1 MLKKQA
7 HRPAHLLLDNMPY
20 FITASTHK
28 KRPLLN
34 DEIKSQLPLLMQQ
47 EFQNCQ
53 WQFQHWV
60 ILNNHYHILVYSN
73 KGEDLG
79 KIIGR
84 IHFKSGQLIRKAF
97 PDYKHIWWNYWD
109 YCPRNEKDYFI
120 RLNYLFN
127 NPIKHGYVQNLH
139 DYPFSSFH
147 RYFEKQGRELLKNQF
162 KNYAD
167 YKKLTLDEDNF

>member
-28 KRPLLN
+28 KHPLLN
-34 DEIKSQLPLLMQQ
+34 DEIKCQLLLLMQQ
-47 EFQNCQ
+47 EFQNFG
-53 WQFQHWV
+53 WQFNHWV
-60 ILNNHYHILVYSN
+60 ILNNHYHIMVYSY

-84 IHFKSGQLIRKAF
+84 IHFKSGQFIRKIS
-97 PDYKHIWWNYWD
+97 PNYKHIWWNYWD

-120 RLNYLFN
+120 HLNYLFN
-127 NPIKHGYVQNLH
+127 NPIKHGYVQSLH
-139 DYPFSSFH
+139 NYSFSSFH
-147 RYFEKQGRELLKNQF
+147 HYFEKQGREALIKQF
-162 KNYAD
+162 KQHNS
-167 YKKLTLDEDNF
+167 YKTLILDEDEF